1 MKQIELSVLMTQDD
15 YAAFLVQK
23 RRMQRGRR
31 FQTALYVGELLVVV
45 AAAGL
50 FFGDR
55 IGMSA
60 ASAVCLLAAG
70 IALIA
75 YDYVIAPRL
84 DRLTAVRDYAEK
96 ENLRTAC
103 LYRFTAEAVYLR
115 GGRTEGTLPF
125 AFLTEWMQTPD
136 YFTLSFGRET
146 AMLIPKRLLSQEEC
160 SQLENWLRASNKG
173 MHKKGRQ

>member
-1 MKQIELSVLMTQDD
+1 M
-15 YAAFLVQK
+15 
-23 RRMQRGRR
+23 
-31 FQTALYVGELLVVV
+31 
-45 AAAGL
+45 
-50 FFGDR
+50 
-55 IGMSA
+55 
-60 ASAVCLLAAG
+60 CLLAAG

-75 YDYVIAPRL
+75 YDYVIAPWL

-146 AMLIPKRLLSQEEC
+146 AMFIPKRLLSQEEC

>member
-31 FQTALYVGELLVVV
+31 FQTALYVGELLVVA

-75 YDYVIAPRL
+75 YDYVIAPWL

-125 AFLTEWMQTPD
+125 AFLTEWDADAGLFHPLLWTGNSHVHPETVA
-136 YFTLSFGRET
+136 FTRGVQPAGKLAAG
-146 AMLIPKRLLSQEEC
+146 LK
-160 SQLENWLRASNKG
+160 
-173 MHKKGRQ
+173 

>member
-31 FQTALYVGELLVVV
+31 FQTALYVGELLVVA

-75 YDYVIAPRL
+75 YDYVIAPWL

-96 ENLRTAC
+96 ENLRPAC
-103 LYRFTAEAVYLR
+103 LYLR

-146 AMLIPKRLLSQEEC
+146 AMFIPKRLLSQEEC

>member
-75 YDYVIAPRL
+75 YDYVIAPL
-84 DRLTAVRDYAEK
+84 VGQAHCGTGLCEK
-96 ENLRTAC
+96 RKICAPPACIGLRQKPCICAGDGLKALC
-103 LYRFTAEAVYLR
+103 L
-115 GGRTEGTLPF
+115 
-125 AFLTEWMQTPD
+125 
-136 YFTLSFGRET
+136 SH
-146 AMLIPKRLLSQEEC
+146 S
-160 SQLENWLRASNKG
+160 
-173 MHKKGRQ
+173 